1 MEAHRALN
9 RPSPAARHDPH
20 PDVFFQLREAV
31 NPFVDALPGI
41 VRKHG
46 QNQRHHRQDYKFFNY
61 YGHPEADRL
70 IVVMGSGASVV
81 EETIDEL
88 MRRGERSAWSTC
100 ACTAPSCR
108 KAAGSR
114 PRLREA
120 HRRARPHQGARRL
133 RPLCLDVRNAYAS
146 SRCPAIY
153 AGRYGLAS
161 RTSPRPGPAVFDNLA
176 VEQPRDNF
184 TVGIIDD
191 VTHTSSK

>member
-1 MEAHRALN
+1 MLDWEAVEAFRHRALN
-9 RPSPAARHDPH
+9 PDHPQLRGMTHN

-41 VRKHG
+41 VRKYMDKINAITG
-46 QNQRHHRQDYKFFNY
+46 KDYKFFNY

-88 MRRGERSAWSTC
+88 MRRGKRSAWSAC
-100 ACTAPSCR
+100 AVRLPAG

-146 SRCPAIY
+146 KADAPAIY
-153 AGRYGLAS
+153 AGRRPRLKGLH
-161 RTSPRPGPAVFDNLA
+161 PRPGPCCL
-176 VEQPRDNF
+176 R
-184 TVGIIDD
+184 
-191 VTHTSSK
+191 